1 VKNSILL
8 LCAVFFLNGCVAAA
22 VGGFAYVS
30 AEKREAR
37 QKFMEDFNYT
47 NLEREKAGLDPLDIC
62 DAKRQFEPDWAYE
75 DRACRFN

>member
-1 VKNSILL
+1 MS
-8 LCAVFFLNGCVAAA
+8 AVFILNGCAAAA

-37 QKFMEDFNYT
+37 QKFLEDFNST
-47 NLEREKAGLDPLDIC
+47 NLEREKAGLKPLDIC

-75 DRACRFN
+75 DKACRVN